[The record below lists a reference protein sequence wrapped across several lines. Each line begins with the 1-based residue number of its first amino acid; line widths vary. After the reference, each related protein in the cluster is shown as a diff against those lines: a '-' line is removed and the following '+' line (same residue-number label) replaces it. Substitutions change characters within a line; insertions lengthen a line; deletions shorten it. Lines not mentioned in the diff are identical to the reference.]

1 MLIWLLILLAG
12 EGGDEVGD
20 GAGTS
25 LEPDPRRRRRIPRV
39 RIRRG

>member
-1 MLIWLLILLAG
+1 MLIWLLLLLAG
-12 EGGDEVGD
+12 EGGVEAGD

-25 LEPDPRRRRRIPRV
+25 LDADPRRRRRIPRI